1 MPIQFGVLRQSSS
14 LEPEKKDIKPTQVT
28 SDLPAQKGLKGA
40 VAASLK
46 KLGAE
51 SHENIYT
58 IPNIL
63 TATRLIA
70 APVVGYLVLH
80 DQHAWA
86 LGLFAYAGITDAVDG
101 WIARKWHLQ
110 TVVGTIIDPL
120 ADKMLMTILTVT
132 LAMQGALPIWLAV
145 IILGRDIGLMISAIY
160 YRWISLPPP
169 KTMSRYWD
177 FSLPSAEIKP
187 TTISKVNTMLQMGL
201 IGATLTVPVVP
212 FELGAAMT
220 GFQALVAT
228 TTIWSGA
235 SYIYTKDAV
244 KILYKDGKKQGEEKK
259 IEEKK
264 ENKL

>member
-1 MPIQFGVLRQSSS
+1 M
-14 LEPEKKDIKPTQVT
+14 
-28 SDLPAQKGLKGA
+28 A
-40 VAASLK
+40 
-46 KLGAE
+46 KLGVTP
-51 SHENIYT
+51 HENIYT

-70 APVVGYLVLH
+70 APIVGYLVLNDH
-80 DQHAWA
+80 HAWA

-132 LAMQGALPIWLAV
+132 LAMQGSLPIWLAT
-145 IILGRDIGLMISAIY
+145 IILGRDLGLSISAFY

-187 TTISKVNTMLQMGL
+187 TTISKVNTALQLGL
-201 IGATLTVPVVP
+201 IGSTLALPVLP
-212 FELGAAMT
+212 YELGMAMM
-220 GFQALVAT
+220 GLQALVAA

-235 SYIYTKDAV
+235 SYIYSKDAV
-244 KILYKDGKKQGEEKK
+244 KILYKDGKKQDDA
-259 IEEKK
+259 KK
-264 ENKL
+264 EDKNL